1 MRELA
6 DLLPPSALA
15 DLRAIVSELV
25 DNCVLHG
32 PGKTVRLAIE
42 VARDGSVRG
51 AVGDG
56 SVPSPDDIRPA
67 CREGECG
74 IGLLIVDTLA
84 SRWGI
89 DVGARTV
96 WFELAP
102 QT

>member
-6 DLLPPSALA
+6 DLLPPPTLA

-32 PGKTVRLAIE
+32 PGATIRLAVE
-42 VARDGSVRG
+42 VGRDGSVRG
-51 AVGDG
+51 SVGDG
-56 SVPSPDDIRPA
+56 SVPSPDIRPA
-67 CREGECG
+67 LREGECG

-84 SRWGI
+84 SRWGV
-89 DVGARTV
+89 DVGAKNV